1 MNDGSGP
8 PSRMPFAAWSRRSSS
23 WRTSPDFC
31 EGDSHPSS
39 VSWPK
44 WGTMRSGACYR
55 RESWDSPIRGSGSSS
70 WRTVHAQEPGY
81 SGPYYDKDG
90 NPKTDPT
97 GRFYDE
103 DGVHK
108 NVGVRQQYDVM
119 REEWGTPQANP
130 RTHSAR
136 DVDHGK
142 QIANQAEETWPTAAA
157 RESKGINPEHLVNKD
172 GEPWTPGEKPYDART
187 GNPVTTSLH
196 QTVKYLASEEGER
209 WPTAQSRDHKGGTDW
224 SKRTR
229 GGEQRPEGDMTL
241 PDRARHQMWGT
252 PAARDWKDG
261 SLEGMGDAPT
271 NCLLGRQAP
280 RKDVRGDGSLDGGRR
295 LNPRFVEWL
304 MGLPIGWSN
313 PTTPSTDEQSGY
325 AASAMRSYLSKQR
338 WLLRCLLDAPQ
349 SDEDDG

>member
-1 MNDGSGP
+1 MSDGSGP

-23 WRTSPDFC
+23 WRTSPGFC

-119 REEWGTPQANP
+119 REEWGAPQANP

-142 QIANQAEETWPTAAA
+142 QIANQAEENWRTPQVGTAPYHKDPTTGERIYTVRGQAGAGRWASPTA
-157 RESKGINPEHLVNKD
+157 
-172 GEPWTPGEKPYDART
+172 
-187 GNPVTTSLH
+187 
-196 QTVKYLASEEGER
+196 
-209 WPTAQSRDHKGGTDW
+209 RDH
-224 SKRTR
+224 
-229 GGEQRPEGDMTL
+229 
-241 PDRARHQMWGT
+241 
-252 PAARDWKDG
+252 KDG